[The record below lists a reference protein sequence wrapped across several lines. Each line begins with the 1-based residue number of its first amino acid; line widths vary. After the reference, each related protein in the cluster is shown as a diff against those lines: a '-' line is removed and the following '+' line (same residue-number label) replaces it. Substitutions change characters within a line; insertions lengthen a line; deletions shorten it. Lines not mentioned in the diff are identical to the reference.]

1 MECLKINSL
10 TIRSLRMKLKE
21 PFITSFGTELDK
33 EFLLLTVLDQD
44 GIAGWG
50 ECVAMEQ
57 PIYNEE
63 TNVTAK
69 HLLRDFLFP
78 LLRGKTI
85 RHPDELAQI
94 FAPIRRNQMAKAAL
108 ECAVWDLYARKNN
121 LPLYQALGGSRKKID
136 VGISIGM
143 QAEPKLLVRQVE
155 KYVHAGYKRIKI
167 KIMPGKDLHYIDAVR
182 QAFPAVPLMA
192 DANSAYSLD
201 DIELLKAMD
210 GYYLMMIE
218 QPLAHDDIIDHALLQ
233 SKINT
238 PICLDESIHSYE
250 DARRALSIDACRII
264 NIKLG
269 RVGGLTESRK
279 IEQLCR
285 ERNIPVWCGGMLEAG
300 VGRAF
305 NVALTTLSGFTL
317 PGDTAAS
324 SRYWERDI
332 ISSAVMVSNGEIT
345 VPQAAGFGYELD
357 FEAINSF
364 TETTAEII

>member
-1 MECLKINSL
+1 MECLKLRSL

-33 EFLLLTVLDQD
+33 EFLLLTVRDQD
-44 GIAGWG
+44 GICGWG

-63 TNVTAK
+63 TNVTAR

-78 LLRGKTI
+78 LLRGKLI
-85 RHPDELAQI
+85 NHPDELAEI

-121 LPLYQALGGSRKKID
+121 LPLHQALGGSRKTID
-136 VGISIGM
+136 VGISIGI
-143 QAEPKLLVRQVE
+143 QAEPKLLVQQVK
-155 KYVHAGYKRIKI
+155 KYVQAGYKRIKI
-167 KIMPGKDLHYIDAVR
+167 KIMPGKDLSYIDAVR
-182 QAFPAVPLMA
+182 QYFPTVPLMA

-201 DIELLKAMD
+201 DIERLKAMD
-210 GYYLMMIE
+210 DYNLLMIE
-218 QPLAHDDIIDHALLQ
+218 QPLAHDDIIDHAALQ
-233 SKINT
+233 SKMNT
-238 PICLDESIHSYE
+238 PICLDESIHSYA

-269 RVGGLTESRK
+269 RVGGLTESRQ

-285 ERNIPVWCGGMLEAG
+285 EQNIPVWCGGMLEAG

-305 NVALTTLSGFTL
+305 NVALTTLAGFTL

-332 ISSAVMVSNGEIT
+332 IRPAVMVNNGEIE
-345 VPQAAGFGYELD
+345 VPQTLGFGYELD
-357 FEAINSF
+357 IDAVNLF
-364 TETTAEII
+364 TETIEEII